1 MTLDHYLEGNG
12 GRGSA
17 PLTLDAATASEVTA
31 AVATHINT
39 EFSPT
44 QVLTPE
50 DGTRRE
56 IIERIRHWTQ
66 AELRA
71 RGLGGVDYRAEAEL
85 AQRIE
90 HQMMGLGFLEP
101 LLGRD
106 DVSEIMMNQDGS
118 VFLMLKGNT
127 VTTPVRD
134 LLPDFATPSVTEV
147 RVVVDKLLGQVGRR
161 VSEAE
166 PIVAAKIPRSPK
178 LPAGARVNVVIPP
191 VANGDYPEIN
201 VRLYEPKPVPP
212 EQLLNWQ
219 ELSAEMMEFLRQAV
233 QDQMRIVVAGG
244 TATGKTTLLSC
255 LAGLIP
261 KHLRIVLA
269 EDPAEV
275 FLDHPHC
282 VSLEARPATTDGKY
296 GVSIGD
302 LVTTAMRMSPR
313 WLVVGEVRQGDAAVW
328 LMRAQMSDHPG
339 LSTVHADDP
348 KSAVETLC
356 LLAMIDNEP
365 PVRYQATKGL
375 IVRAI
380 DLFVQIGID
389 RWGMR
394 RVTRIGQVRP
404 QLHQGD
410 VFIEDLFLF
419 RPEQSTKDEPVW
431 EKVGELTR
439 SRTPIGVE
447 Q

>member
-1 MTLDHYLEGNG
+1 MH
-12 GRGSA
+12 
-17 PLTLDAATASEVTA
+17 
-31 AVATHINT
+31 
-39 EFSPT
+39 
-44 QVLTPE
+44 
-50 DGTRRE
+50 
-56 IIERIRHWTQ
+56 
-66 AELRA
+66 
-71 RGLGGVDYRAEAEL
+71 
-85 AQRIE
+85 
-90 HQMMGLGFLEP
+90 
-101 LLGRD
+101 
-106 DVSEIMMNQDGS
+106 
-118 VFLMLKGNT
+118 
-127 VTTPVRD
+127 
-134 LLPDFATPSVTEV
+134 
-147 RVVVDKLLGQVGRR
+147 
-161 VSEAE
+161 
-166 PIVAAKIPRSPK
+166 
-178 LPAGARVNVVIPP
+178 
-191 VANGDYPEIN
+191 
-201 VRLYEPKPVPP
+201 
-212 EQLLNWQ
+212 
-219 ELSAEMMEFLRQAV
+219 
-233 QDQMRIVVAGG
+233 IVVAGG